1 MGVSWLFKFTL
12 LSKIIP
18 QKSTSIERNMLSM
31 PMEVHNI
38 RPLLSDS
45 MTLRQLRTK
54 VVLQTSR
61 IRGLVNPAQ
70 GSLRQIGF
78 GLCSFRKVC
87 YLN

>member
-1 MGVSWLFKFTL
+1 
-12 LSKIIP
+12 
-18 QKSTSIERNMLSM
+18 M

-54 VVLQTSR
+54 VVLQTSK
-61 IRGLVNPAQ
+61 IRGLVNQVQ

-78 GLCSFRKVC
+78 GLCIFRKVC